1 MASAPATGSN
11 DRPFS
16 SKPSLEGSWNALTE
30 NVSLVIYTG
39 ILTIFL
45 GPISFYYFMAISYV
59 KGSYVSIDEYN
70 DLIFTKKYTIPAILY
85 YLLFLLSMVAS
96 SAAGIGF
103 PILIILLA
111 TAPLFTHYIATTD
124 ESFMDNLKKSIKETI
139 NDPSLII
146 ISLVITVIATVV
158 GIVFCGLGL
167 FITLPLSSIHFYNV
181 MVYKKFLNKEVKI
194 KKSDAVSDTT
204 HTEQVRAETAE
215 QAGAETIES
224 LLRKTIRTKEDN
236 ATEVNNLI
244 QKGCSSNTLYKN
256 NWSILHEAVSRGHID
271 TVKVLLDAGADKD
284 SKGGIQ
290 GGQGKGRSPLR
301 VAIETGRLDMVKLLI
316 ESGSTI
322 DLVKEELIGSAYRH
336 LNKNN
341 QGGEIM
347 RLILDRTTKD
357 SRKWKSW
364 RTIDIINE
372 WKDVC
377 GLGALSST
385 SKSSS
390 RLEDP
395 YSDLEA
401 TLMFQQENALIR
413 FNIEPNVVDAL
424 LNDEFILK
432 VRVDGVNYDWTANVP
447 PGSNDI
453 VISSSFV
460 VAAITAWI
468 TAKKFCITVP
478 FYVGGN
484 AIFCWDLNGAAAAI
498 GKTFV
503 KQP

>member
-85 YLLFLLSMVAS
+85 YLLFLLSMAAS
-96 SAAGIGF
+96 SAGIGF

-139 NDPSLII
+139 NDPSLVI

-181 MVYKKFLNKEVKI
+181 IVYKKFLNKEVKI

-204 HTEQVRAETAE
+204 HTEQVRAETVEASLR
-215 QAGAETIES
+215 QAV
-224 LLRKTIRTKEDN
+224 RTEEDN

-284 SKGGIQ
+284 SKGGLL
-290 GGQGKGRSPLR
+290 GGQYPLT
-301 VAIETGRLDMVKLLI
+301 VAVKKGRLDIVKLLI
-316 ESGSTI
+316 ESGANV
-322 DLVKEELIGSAYRH
+322 DLVELIEVAYVHRK
-336 LNKNN
+336 LNN

-347 RLILDRTTKD
+347 RLMLDRTTKD

-377 GLGALSST
+377 ALGATSST
-385 SKSSS
+385 VGPSS
-390 RLEDP
+390 RLEFP
-395 YSDLEA
+395 YSGLEA

-413 FNIEPNVVDAL
+413 FNMEPNVVDSSL
-424 LNDEFILK
+424 SGVLTLK